1 MSVKFVFEGVKF
13 VLQHNCFLQL
23 RVNRDVLDW
32 SQLISPESTQ
42 MNMNGCV
49 HMQLFSHLRMKITT
63 SSIIFGNSLIV
74 LCSWSDIGTS
84 SSLSSWPASTWMLI
98 ARFFIASCNSFSVF
112 TCCQNNQ
119 SSYWCWK
126 QKRSQLCIRPR
137 YKRIWHVWRDSA
149 TSSQTAYRNNSQQSI
164 TLLIAV
170 PRLTNIPASFAEA
183 EQCRADCNSSN
194 STASFLIRGST
205 AFGSMLRLYNCI
217 WRGNHSSEKDF
228 VPRWPATAVI
238 RGLDYQ
244 ISPRI
249 LLKFCEQIRSD
260 QRQDSLTIC
269 PCSTRQVF
277 P

>member
-42 MNMNGCV
+42 MKMNGRV

-84 SSLSSWPASTWMLI
+84 SSLSSWPVSTWMLF
-98 ARFFIASCNSFSVF
+98 ARFFIASCNSFWVF

-126 QKRSQLCIRPR
+126 QKRANFIYDLDTREYGMCDGIYLLQVRQHTGIIVKNQSPCWWRSLEQKLSQHCLQKQNNPERTVTRP
-137 YKRIWHVWRDSA
+137 I
-149 TSSQTAYRNNSQQSI
+149 
-164 TLLIAV
+164 L
-170 PRLTNIPASFAEA
+170 PPASWSV
-183 EQCRADCNSSN
+183 D
-194 STASFLIRGST
+194 
-205 AFGSMLRLYNCI
+205 
-217 WRGNHSSEKDF
+217 
-228 VPRWPATAVI
+228 PRH
-238 RGLDYQ
+238 
-244 ISPRI
+244 
-249 LLKFCEQIRSD
+249 SD
-260 QRQDSLTIC
+260 QCCDSTI
-269 PCSTRQVF
+269 VF
-277 P
+277 